1 MSVPDPTG
9 NVAGPRKPRQPK
21 ARAVVVT
28 YDGPTD
34 PKDKTRT
41 VILPHHNPRRDEH
54 FPLGRPV
61 ETTRSTA
68 DRLAAMAGHTF
79 TTEPA
84 RPEGG
89 M

>member
-1 MSVPDPTG
+1 MATPRRTG
-9 NVAGPRKPRQPK
+9 NVAGPRRTRRRKPT
-21 ARAVVVT
+21 AVVT
-28 YDGPTD
+28 YRGPDD

-54 FPLGRPV
+54 FPIDRPV
-61 ETTRSTA
+61 ETTISSA
-68 DRLAAMAGHTF
+68 KRLAAMAGHTF
-79 TTEPA
+79 TIEPA

>member
-1 MSVPDPTG
+1 MSTTGQTG
-9 NVAGPRKPRQPK
+9 NVAGSRTPRRRKP
-21 ARAVVVT
+21 AAAVVT
-28 YDGPTD
+28 YLGPTD

-61 ETTRSTA
+61 KTTNSSA
-68 DRLAAMAGHTF
+68 QRLAAMAGHTF
-79 TTEPA
+79 TTQPA

>member
-1 MSVPDPTG
+1 MAAPSTG
-9 NVAGPRKPRQPK
+9 NVAGLAKRRPRRH
-21 ARAVVVT
+21 RAVVVT

-34 PKDKTRT
+34 PKDRT
-41 VILPHHNPRRDEH
+41 SVVRVPLVKPRRDEL

-61 ETTRSTA
+61 GTTRSTA

-79 TTEPA
+79 TIEPA